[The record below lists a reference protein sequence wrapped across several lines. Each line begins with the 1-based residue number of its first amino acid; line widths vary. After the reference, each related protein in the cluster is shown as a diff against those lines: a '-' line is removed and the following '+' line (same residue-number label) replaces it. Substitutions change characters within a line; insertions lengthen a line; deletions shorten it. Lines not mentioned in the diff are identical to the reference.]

1 MSEYEIDTVE
11 VTEKIKQ
18 PPNKLFVATHSL
30 SHILIGY
37 ETNKYENINNRLYHV
52 HNITYY
58 KMPTIFLL
66 TGVPLLFLPFLD
78 F

>member
-18 PPNKLFVATHSL
+18 PPNKLFVVTHSL
-30 SHILIGY
+30 SHILIG
-37 ETNKYENINNRLYHV
+37 YENINNRLYHV